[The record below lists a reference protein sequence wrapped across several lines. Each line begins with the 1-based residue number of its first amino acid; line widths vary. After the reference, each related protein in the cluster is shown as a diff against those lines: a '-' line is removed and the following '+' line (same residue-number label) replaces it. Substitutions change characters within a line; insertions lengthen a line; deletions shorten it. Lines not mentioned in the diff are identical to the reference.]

1 MNYIDLNQFTDLTP
15 SELAALT
22 FIQQQQQQFNYQM
35 QPNKYYSCQAN
46 MERVYYHT
54 TTTLPLHV
62 NEIDYDSDNDLDPDW
77 LKEHT
82 KLLINEFADVNDGE
96 KELMK
101 LWNLHC
107 LHFNFISDANIL
119 NALESFIRLNFR
131 LIINLNLYNNFLLHL
146 ANLFDFELINQD
158 QIVKLVDQFN
168 QLVLQHQQQHNYNSS
183 INYVRQTHSMTNLF
197 NGTYNNSNNNN
208 NNGLSIS
215 SSTFYRNNSN
225 NLIVNNYRNKNF

>member
-1 MNYIDLNQFTDLTP
+1 LNQFTDLTP

-46 MERVYYHT
+46 LERVYYHT

-77 LKEHT
+77 LKEQS

-131 LIINLNLYNNFLLHL
+131 LVINLNLYNNFLLHL
-146 ANLFDFELINQD
+146 ANLFDFELITQE
-158 QIVKLVDQFN
+158 QIVKFVDMFN
-168 QLVLQHQQQHNYNSS
+168 QLVLQHQQQHNYSS
-183 INYVRQTHSMTNLF
+183 INYVRHTNNLF
-197 NGTYNNSNNNN
+197 NGNFN

-215 SSTFYRNNSN
+215 SSTFYRNSNNN
-225 NLIVNNYRNKNF
+225 NLIVNNYKNKNF

>member
-1 MNYIDLNQFTDLTP
+1 MNQFTDLTP

-46 MERVYYHT
+46 LERVYYHT

-77 LKEHT
+77 LKEQS

-131 LIINLNLYNNFLLHL
+131 LVINLNLYNNFLLHL
-146 ANLFDFELINQD
+146 ANLFDFELITQE
-158 QIVKLVDQFN
+158 QIVKFVDMFN
-168 QLVLQHQQQHNYNSS
+168 QLVLQHQQQHNYSS
-183 INYVRQTHSMTNLF
+183 INYVRHTNNLF
-197 NGTYNNSNNNN
+197 NGNFN

-215 SSTFYRNNSN
+215 SSTFYRNSNNN
-225 NLIVNNYRNKNF
+225 NLIVNNYKNKNF